1 MTLREAS
8 KVLGVKVRTLRL
20 YIRDGRLR
28 AVKGSDNA
36 WHIPEEIVYSK
47 EVAEYVNKTKQ
58 YSERLKGRAAMG
70 VREQNGQNSEE
81 SV

>member
-1 MTLREAS
+1 MTIRQAS
-8 KVLGVKVRTLRL
+8 EILGIKVRTLRL

-36 WHIPEEIVYSK
+36 WHIPEEIVYSR

-58 YSERLKGRAAMG
+58 YSERFKGRAAMG
-70 VREQNGQNSEE
+70 VREQDGQDSEE